1 MNKVIFG
8 FILLGLTFVCPSFS
22 SNAQVNSSSVVYAE
36 KVAFN
41 AVTFKVHKLSC
52 RWAKKC
58 TENCIIIERK
68 EAYKRGGIPCKV
80 CGG

>member
-1 MNKVIFG
+1 MKKFLIG
-8 FILLGLTFVCPSFS
+8 FFIAFS
-22 SNAQVNSSSVVYAE
+22 LFAPDYVTLHSTTATVVYAE
-36 KVAFN
+36 KVVFN
-41 AVTFKVHKLSC
+41 TKTHKVHKPWC

-58 TENCIIIERK
+58 TVNCIIIERK